1 MTEDGKV
8 VCRDCDLTFNILK
21 MYKKFYDLKEN
32 PFNLTPDPDF
42 IYLGKVHQKALAYL
56 TYGLEARKGF
66 IQLTGDIGSG
76 KTTLLKSLLMRNRNK
91 IKSAFIVNPKATF
104 EQLFRMILYQFS
116 VIELEADYTKDVL
129 LGKFYDYLMEQSKQ
143 NCPVV
148 VIFDEAQNIDISV
161 LEEIRMLSNLET
173 EKIKLLQMIFVGQPD
188 LRKTLLLPKFR
199 QLKQRISVAFHITPL
214 SREDTEAYINHRLNV
229 AGANGKKIF
238 TKSACTEIYS
248 YSSGIP
254 RLINIVS
261 DATMLAGYVGEK
273 EVLNGDIVKEVINE
287 LIEDLGQN
295 SQQDE
300 FLSTA

>member
-1 MTEDGKV
+1 
-8 VCRDCDLTFNILK
+8 
-21 MYKKFYDLKEN
+21 MYKKFYGLREN

-116 VIELEADYTKDVL
+116 VIELETDYTKDVL
-129 LGKFYDYLMEQSKQ
+129 LGKFYDYLMEQEKQ

-173 EKIKLLQMIFVGQPD
+173 EKVKLLQMIFVGQPE
-188 LRKTLLLPKFR
+188 LRKIFLLPKFR

-214 SREDTEAYINHRLNV
+214 SGEDTEAYINHRLKV
-229 AGANGKKIF
+229 AGANGRKIF
-238 TKSACTEIYS
+238 TKSACSEIYS

-254 RLINIVS
+254 RLINIVC

-273 EVLNGDIVKEVINE
+273 EVLDVNIVKEVINE

-300 FLSTA
+300 YLSTM